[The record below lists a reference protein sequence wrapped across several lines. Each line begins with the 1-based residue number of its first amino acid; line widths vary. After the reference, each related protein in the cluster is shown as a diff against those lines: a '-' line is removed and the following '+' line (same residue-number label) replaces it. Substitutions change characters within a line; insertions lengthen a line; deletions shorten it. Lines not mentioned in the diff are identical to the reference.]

1 MLALAFPLLFA
12 ALQLVMQRGAVH
24 DAASGMPLYA
34 YDADTIQALASV
46 RKVMVLLVTLDRVK
60 TAGISESDAEIEH
73 LATRARASA
82 LLPEVRVM
90 AKGTSA
96 GPKDYISDT
105 GTVATSYFGPS
116 YSIEGTL
123 TFHLERLVYSGQ
135 EARLERLRLERVEA
149 RTRITQ
155 KVIDDIARWSKATAE
170 ERDSP
175 EGTDQHADATA
186 RRVAAQMALDV
197 WTAGWFSA
205 YLEGKTR

>member
-12 ALQLVMQRGAVH
+12 ALQLVTPPAIEKKKETAAIPLGDIAQR
-24 DAASGMPLYA
+24 AAHIA
-34 YDADTIQALASV
+34 
-46 RKVMVLLVTLDRVK
+46 VK